1 MKRQGLFAK
10 VLFMDVILNMLVG
23 VMAIVQ
29 LLKVETPPPEEK
41 KKDSLETDGQY
52 AVVMTWPDAANDDV
66 DLHVRDP
73 SGKTVNYN
81 TPMAELMHLEYDDRG
96 ELGDRTMTSTGEVAV
111 ALNRERVILRGAIA
125 GEYVANVHMFAKRA
139 QGPTAVTVEL
149 YRLQGADTPVIRIER
164 VLTRNGEEQT
174 AFRFTLSPDGEMT
187 GMSELPTSLL
197 GSTSVPTG
205 GMSFPTGGF
214 P

>member
-29 LLKVETPPPEEK
+29 LLKVETPPKEEK
-41 KKDSLETDGQY
+41 KASLETDGMY
-52 AVVMTWPDAANDDV
+52 AVVATWPETANDDV

-73 SGKTVNYN
+73 SGKVVNYN

-96 ELGDRTMTSTGEVAV
+96 ALGDRTMTSSGEVSV
-111 ALNRERVILRGAIA
+111 ALNRERVIMRGAIA
-125 GEYVANVHMFAKRA
+125 GEYVVNVHMFAKRA
-139 QGPTAVTVEL
+139 QGPTPVTIEL
-149 YRLQGADTPVIRIER
+149 YRLKGEDTPVFKRER
-164 VLTRNGEEQT
+164 VLARPGEEVT
-174 AFRFTLSPDGEMT
+174 AFRFTLAADGTLT
-187 GMSELPTSLL
+187 GTSELPTSLL
-197 GSTSVPTG
+197 GDAGGLQG
-205 GMSFPTGGF
+205 GMSFPEGSF

>member
-1 MKRQGLFAK
+1 MRRQGLFAK

-29 LLKVETPPPEEK
+29 LLKVETPPKEEK
-41 KKDSLETDGQY
+41 KASLETDGAY
-52 AVVMTWPDAANDDV
+52 AIVATWPDAANDDV

-96 ELGDRTMTSTGEVAV
+96 ELGDRTMTSVGEVAV
-111 ALNRERVILRGAIA
+111 ALNRERVILRGVIA
-125 GEYVANVHMFAKRA
+125 GEYVVNVHMFAKRA
-139 QGPTAVTVEL
+139 RGPTPVTIEL
-149 YRLQGADTPVIRIER
+149 YRLKGEDAPVFRRER
-164 VLTRNGEEQT
+164 VLTRHGEEAT
-174 AFRFTLSPDGEMT
+174 AFRFTLAADGALT
-187 GMSELPTSLL
+187 GTSELPASLL

-205 GMSFPTGGF
+205 GGMSFPTGGF